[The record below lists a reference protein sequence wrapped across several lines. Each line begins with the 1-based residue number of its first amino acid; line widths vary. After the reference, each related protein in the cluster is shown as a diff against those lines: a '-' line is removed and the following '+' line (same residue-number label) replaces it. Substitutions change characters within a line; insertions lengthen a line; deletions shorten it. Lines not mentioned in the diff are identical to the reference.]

1 MDLRNFV
8 WKNSKRKEK
17 KSGLMNLPKVKAET
31 VESIIEEIYAKNK
44 TFGVR
49 EFQSNIGRENTE
61 FFLVMESFIEAL
73 ADYIAGEED
82 VQKND
87 EICAISK
94 IAYHLTYKAIS
105 KQMEID
111 EMNT

>member
-1 MDLRNFV
+1 MDLRYFV
-8 WKNSKRKEK
+8 WENPKNKEK
-17 KSGLMNLPKVKAET
+17 RGGLMSLPKIKAET
-31 VESIIEEIYAKNK
+31 VESIIEEVYAKNK

-73 ADYIAGEED
+73 ADFIAEED
-82 VQKND
+82 IEKGDQL
-87 EICAISK
+87 CAISK

>member
-1 MDLRNFV
+1 M
-8 WKNSKRKEK
+8 S
-17 KSGLMNLPKVKAET
+17 LPKIKAET
-31 VESIIEEIYAKNK
+31 VESIIEEVYAKNK

-73 ADYIAGEED
+73 ADFIAEED
-82 VQKND
+82 IEKGDQL
-87 EICAISK
+87 CAISK

>member
-1 MDLRNFV
+1 MDLEYFV
-8 WKNSKRKEK
+8 WKNPRKK
-17 KSGLMNLPKVKAET
+17 KSGSMQIPKVKSET

-49 EFQSNIGRENTE
+49 EFQSNIGRENAQ

-73 ADYIAGEED
+73 ADHIAGEDIEKSD
-82 VQKND
+82 QL
-87 EICAISK
+87 CAISK

-105 KQMEID
+105 KQMDID

>member
-1 MDLRNFV
+1 MDLADFV
-8 WKNSKRKEK
+8 WESPNSKK
-17 KSGLMNLPKVKAET
+17 KKRGSMQIPKIKAET
-31 VESIIEEIYAKNK
+31 IESIIEEIYAKNK

-73 ADYIAGEED
+73 ADYIGGED
-82 VQKND
+82 PQKGD
-87 EICAISK
+87 ELCAISK
-94 IAYHLTYKAIS
+94 IAYHLTYRTIS

-111 EMNT
+111 EMNI

>member
-1 MDLRNFV
+1 MDLEYFV
-8 WKNSKRKEK
+8 WKSPSKR
-17 KSGLMNLPKVKAET
+17 KSGLMQIPKIKAET

-73 ADYIAGEED
+73 ADYIAGED
-82 VQKND
+82 MQKSD
-87 EICAISK
+87 ELCAISK

-111 EMNT
+111 EMNI

>member
-1 MDLRNFV
+1 MDLQNFI
-8 WKNSKRKEK
+8 WENPSSKDK

-49 EFQSNIGRENTE
+49 EFQSNIGRENAE

-73 ADYIAGEED
+73 ADYIAGED
-82 VQKND
+82 IKKGD
-87 EICAISK
+87 ELCAISK

>member
-1 MDLRNFV
+1 MDLKYFV
-8 WKNSKRKEK
+8 WENPSKTKR
-17 KSGLMNLPKVKAET
+17 LMNIPKVKAET

-73 ADYIAGEED
+73 GDYIAEKDIE
-82 VQKND
+82 KSD
-87 EICAISK
+87 ELCAIAK

-111 EMNT
+111 EMHP